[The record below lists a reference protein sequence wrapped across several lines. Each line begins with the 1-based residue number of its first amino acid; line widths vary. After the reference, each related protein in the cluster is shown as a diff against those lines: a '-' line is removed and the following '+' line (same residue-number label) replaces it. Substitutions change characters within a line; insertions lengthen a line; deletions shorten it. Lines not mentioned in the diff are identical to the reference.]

1 MKVTVKA
8 DWFTRYLY
16 KKDFW
21 VGGTP
26 VIQGDRSW
34 SSATQT
40 LRFFNSSNFEF
51 LIVYILEFKEPFT
64 RKNDYESTMRHY
76 LERLEVYPDFTLG
89 IWPGVNPLFSILDQ
103 IDFSLG
109 LETKDVLQRF
119 EKHDPNLVGQ
129 ASHLKPLNRSF
140 NDFFHVWARSH
151 MKGFQNDI
159 DAFIKINENIH
170 MFELKRPKE
179 SVDTWKP
186 YLADTS
192 NYIQFSN
199 MCKQKSYSLTNIAYS
214 ESEPGS
220 LKIFK
225 DVRQNLTNLN
235 YVTANLRIRPED
247 DLLLA
252 VNSLRLK
259 PETSAR

>member
-1 MKVTVKA
+1 MKVTQKA

-26 VIQGDRSW
+26 VMQGDSSW

-40 LRFFNSSNFEF
+40 IRFFNSSNFEF
-51 LIVYILEFKEPFT
+51 LIVYILEFNEPFA
-64 RKNDYESTMRHY
+64 KQNDYESTMRYY
-76 LERLEVYPDFTLG
+76 LERLDVHPDFTLA
-89 IWPGVNPLFSILDQ
+89 IWPDVKPLFAILDQ
-103 IDFSLG
+103 IHFSLG
-109 LETKDVLQRF
+109 LETNDVLQQF

-140 NDFFHVWARSH
+140 NDFFHMWARKH

-159 DAFIKINENIH
+159 DAFIKIEENIH

-179 SVDTWKP
+179 SVDTWRP

-192 NYIQFSN
+192 NYTQFSN
-199 MCKQKSYSLTNIAYS
+199 MCKQKSFSLTNIAYS
-214 ESEPGS
+214 ELEPGT

-225 DVRQNLTNLN
+225 DVSHNLKKLN
-235 YVTANLRIRPED
+235 YVSANLRIRPED

-252 VNSLRLK
+252 VSSLRLK
-259 PETSAR
+259 PETSTR